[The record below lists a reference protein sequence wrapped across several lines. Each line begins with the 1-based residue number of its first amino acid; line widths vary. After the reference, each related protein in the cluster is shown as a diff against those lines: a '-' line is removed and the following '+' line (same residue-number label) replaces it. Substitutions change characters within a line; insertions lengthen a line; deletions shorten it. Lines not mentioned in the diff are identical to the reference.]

1 MLFSQYIYKYNK
13 YIGMRDQGAEAEAV
27 TSVKVGLELNNLT
40 VGNICSLYEDDII
53 QAIIMFEGLIKLEEI
68 YCDW

>member
-13 YIGMRDQGAEAEAV
+13 YIGMRDWSAEAEAV

-40 VGNICSLYEDDII
+40 VGNIAVYMKMILSRRL
-53 QAIIMFEGLIKLEEI
+53 
-68 YCDW
+68 

>member
-1 MLFSQYIYKYNK
+1 
-13 YIGMRDQGAEAEAV
+13 MRDKSAEAEAV

-68 YCDW
+68 YCDWLIVCFI